1 MVGARARLA
10 TALLVVTVGI
20 TLTACGESAAAAHA
34 PTIQV
39 VTGLY
44 PLTQAVEQIGQ
55 GKVAVTDVVPAGTDP
70 TTYRLT
76 AAQVAVVHRAAVES
90 MAAALSSMEVDLRAA
105 LGATDPYVWLDPVVM
120 GRALT
125 VIAAALE
132 RANPPA
138 ASLYRNGAEGFGAE
152 VASTGIDYEST
163 LSACPRS
170 TIVTPDGAFQ
180 AVASEYG
187 LTDQIV
193 GTAPIPEAAA
203 LAAAVERVSTAGLTT
218 VNALAIAAHLKVRVL
233 DPLTGSPPEGWA
245 SQANYLTL
253 MEANLGTLNNALGCP
268 NTDTGQ

>member
-76 AAQVAVVHRAAVES
+76 AAQVAVVHRAAVVVEIGGGFQPS
-90 MAAALSSMEVDLRAA
+90 FEAAALGAGAGAVVDLRAA

-120 GRALT
+120 G
-125 VIAAALE
+125 
-132 RANPPA
+132 PA
-138 ASLYRNGAEGFGAE
+138 GGIPVPQWRRGIWRRGRLDRYRLRKHPLRLPAEHDRDARWRLPGGRQR
-152 VASTGIDYEST
+152 VRTD
-163 LSACPRS
+163 RS
-170 TIVTPDGAFQ
+170 DRGHGPD
-180 AVASEYG
+180 
-187 LTDQIV
+187 
-193 GTAPIPEAAA
+193 P
-203 LAAAVERVSTAGLTT
+203 
-218 VNALAIAAHLKVRVL
+218 
-233 DPLTGSPPEGWA
+233 
-245 SQANYLTL
+245 
-253 MEANLGTLNNALGCP
+253 
-268 NTDTGQ
+268 